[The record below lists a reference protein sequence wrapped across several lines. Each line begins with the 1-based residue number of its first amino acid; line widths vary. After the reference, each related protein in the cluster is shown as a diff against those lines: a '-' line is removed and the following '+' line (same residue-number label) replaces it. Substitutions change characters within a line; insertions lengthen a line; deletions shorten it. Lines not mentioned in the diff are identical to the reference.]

1 MIDYKQNIDQLAQRA
16 REDYR
21 VRQGN
26 RLLPSQDKA
35 LTDIGD
41 CRTAAM
47 GGHRYR
53 CAKCDE
59 TFWVYHSCGNR
70 ACPACHGRDTRAW
83 LEKRKAQLMPCDY
96 FHLVATVPQTMRSAF
111 LVDQKVM
118 YNLLMKT
125 VAESVMELARDPRFV
140 GGTPGI
146 LMVLHTWTGQLHY
159 HPHVHL
165 LVTAGGISD
174 NGEHWRDPRNKDFL
188 VPVKALSKMIRQRF
202 GEALQKLEPEV
213 FASLPAQ
220 TWINGWNTFCKP
232 YGNGAETVLQYLARY
247 VFRIAITNSRIV
259 NLDDG
264 HITFRYKDR
273 ATKQWRHCTLDDFAF
288 LDRLLQH
295 VLPKG
300 FHKVRYYG
308 LWHHS
313 KKAQQQ
319 ARRLLELKAP
329 KSKETPPADIGQL
342 APEAEALANQHEP
355 KICETGFQPT
365 CPRCGCERVTHIE
378 ELKRRR
384 HSGATPRTGASP

>member
-16 REDYR
+16 WEDYR

-41 CRTAAM
+41 CRTSAM
-47 GGHRYR
+47 GGRRYR

-111 LVDQKVM
+111 LVDQKVR
-118 YNLLMKT
+118 YNLLVKT
-125 VAESVMELARDPRFV
+125 VAESVMELARDPRFA

-174 NGEHWRDPRNKDFL
+174 DGEYWRDSKDTDFL
-188 VPVKALSKMIRQRF
+188 VSVKALSKMIRRRF
-202 GEALQKLEPEV
+202 GEALQKRKPEV

-247 VFRIAITNSRIV
+247 VFRIAITPGPHLAPVPVHNRHS
-259 NLDDG
+259 
-264 HITFRYKDR
+264 R
-273 ATKQWRHCTLDDFAF
+273 ATPNPIP
-288 LDRLLQH
+288 LQRD
-295 VLPKG
+295 PQI
-300 FHKVRYYG
+300 
-308 LWHHS
+308 S
-313 KKAQQQ
+313 A
-319 ARRLLELKAP
+319 
-329 KSKETPPADIGQL
+329 
-342 APEAEALANQHEP
+342 
-355 KICETGFQPT
+355 
-365 CPRCGCERVTHIE
+365 
-378 ELKRRR
+378 
-384 HSGATPRTGASP
+384 

>member
-1 MIDYKQNIDQLAQRA
+1 MIVYQQNIDQFSQRA

-59 TFWVYHSCGNR
+59 TFWVYHACGNR
-70 ACPACHGRDTRAW
+70 ACPACHGRDARAW

-111 LVDQKVM
+111 LVDQKVR
-118 YNLLMKT
+118 YNLLVKT
-125 VAESVMELARDPRFV
+125 VAESVMELARDPRFA

-174 NGEHWRDPRNKDFL
+174 DGEYWRDSKDTDFL
-188 VPVKALSKMIRQRF
+188 VSVKALSKMIRRRF
-202 GEALQKLEPEV
+202 GEALQKRKPEV

-247 VFRIAITNSRIV
+247 VFRIAITPGPHLAPVPVHNRHS
-259 NLDDG
+259 
-264 HITFRYKDR
+264 R
-273 ATKQWRHCTLDDFAF
+273 ATPNPIP
-288 LDRLLQH
+288 LQRD
-295 VLPKG
+295 PQI
-300 FHKVRYYG
+300 
-308 LWHHS
+308 S
-313 KKAQQQ
+313 A
-319 ARRLLELKAP
+319 
-329 KSKETPPADIGQL
+329 
-342 APEAEALANQHEP
+342 
-355 KICETGFQPT
+355 
-365 CPRCGCERVTHIE
+365 
-378 ELKRRR
+378 
-384 HSGATPRTGASP
+384 